1 MFDYTRTQFA
11 IFAAFTFCL
20 AFYVAYSFGMTW
32 EPMQ

>member
-1 MFDYTRTQFA
+1 MFTHREFA

-20 AFYVAYSFGMTW
+20 AFYVAYSFGMAW